1 MTFSRPALR
10 RLNPWLPIAV
20 GPILLFGIDLIRG
33 RALFWGT
40 PLLQFTPWHTAAK
53 EIVLSGHLPLWNPWL
68 GMGAPLFANYQSALL
83 YPPNWLL
90 LATDVAWGQTLLVL
104 LHLVWAGFGM
114 ALLARSLGLGTFAQA
129 ISGIAYAMSG
139 YLVARSGFLSI
150 NAAAAWLPWILYA
163 AEGLVRS
170 AGTSLEAPGGLLR
183 GISWRAAA
191 LLGLVLGLQWLAGH
205 AQVAWYTLV
214 LLVVWAVFRARS
226 NSVSIRKAVLMLAV
240 AGALGF
246 AIAAVQLIPTLEYA
260 SVSNRAGDLDPEF
273 ALTYSFWPWRTLGL
287 IAPDLFGNPGTADYW
302 GYGNFWEDAIYVGVL
317 PLLLAIGALATK
329 GVGRIKWFL
338 LGVATIAFL
347 FGLGSNTPIFKFLF
361 EYVPTF
367 SSFQAPARWNLWL
380 MASFSLLAGF
390 GAEHWKAAEGKK
402 LYWLRLG
409 TAGAIAVLVMATLI
423 NALDTDI
430 EPTFTRAIATA
441 GFWLAASG
449 ILALLRSD
457 PGRKG
462 WVAATL
468 SVVVLDL
475 FLAGRGLNPTLP
487 AELSSAPSALGQ
499 EIQGDHRLYMPE
511 ELEQEIKFDVAFR
524 FDSFQ
529 PGLDWSI
536 VRESGLPNT
545 TLLDRLPS
553 VNNFDPMLPAR
564 YVLWMTKLEQIQLT
578 QRERLLPTMD
588 VGWQAVPGKNG
599 LPIYEPILD
608 PMRAWIVPLAEWVA
622 SPAEATRRATASTTD
637 LSMTAFLEGKAR
649 PEQGGVGV
657 VTALR
662 EQGPN
667 VVELAIE
674 APEGG
679 WLVLADTW
687 FPGWVAEL
695 DGQVTESYPANGVM
709 RSVWVPAGQHTV
721 VFRYRPITVP
731 LGLALTIF
739 GLAAFATLRRM

>member
-1 MTFSRPALR
+1 MTFSKPALR
-10 RLNPWLPIAV
+10 RLTPWLPIAV

-53 EIVLSGHLPLWNPWL
+53 EIALSGHLPLWNPWL

-104 LHLVWAGFGM
+104 LHLIWAAFGM

-139 YLVARSGFLSI
+139 YLVARAGFLSI
-150 NAAAAWLPWILYA
+150 NAATAWLPWILYA

-170 AGTSLEAPGGLLR
+170 AGTRPGAPGRLLR
-183 GISWRAAA
+183 GISWRAPA

-205 AQVAWYTLV
+205 AQVAWYTLI
-214 LLVVWAVFRARS
+214 LLVAWVIFRARS
-226 NSVSIRKAVLMLAV
+226 NSVSIRRAILMLAV
-240 AGALGF
+240 AGAVGF

-260 SVSNRAGDLDPEF
+260 SISNRAGDLDPEF
-273 ALTYSFWPWRTLGL
+273 ALTYSFWPWRALGL
-287 IAPDLFGNPGTADYW
+287 VAPDLFGNPGTADYW

-329 GVGRIKWFL
+329 AIGRIKWFML
-338 LGVATIAFL
+338 AVAAIAFL
-347 FGLGSNTPIFKFLF
+347 FGLGNNTPIFKFLF

-367 SSFQAPARWNLWL
+367 SAFQAPARWNLWL
-380 MASFSLLAGF
+380 VASFSLLAGF
-390 GAEHWKAAEGKK
+390 GAEHWKVAEGKK

-409 TAGAIAVLVMATLI
+409 TAGAIAILVMATLI
-423 NALDTDI
+423 NVVETDI
-430 EPTFTRAIATA
+430 EPTFAPTIATA

-462 WVAATL
+462 WVAAAL

-487 AELSSAPSALGQ
+487 AELSSAPSALSQ
-499 EIQGDHRLYMPE
+499 NVQGDHRLYMSE
-511 ELEQEIKFDVAFR
+511 ELEREIKFDIAFR

-529 PGLDWSI
+529 PSLDWSI

-545 TLLDRLPS
+545 PLLDRLRS
-553 VNNFDPMLPAR
+553 ANNFDPLLPAR
-564 YVLWMTKLEQIQLT
+564 YVLWMNRLEQIPPAH
-578 QRERLLPTMD
+578 RERLLPTMD
-588 VGWQAVPGKNG
+588 VGWQAVPQRTG
-599 LPIYEPILD
+599 LPIYEPVPD
-608 PMRAWIVPLAEWVA
+608 PMRAWIVPSVEWA
-622 SPAEATRRATASTTD
+622 ANSAEATHRATSSSID
-637 LSMTAFLEGKAR
+637 LSVTAILEGDPR
-649 PEQGGVGV
+649 PEHGGLGV
-657 VTALR
+657 VTVLR
-662 EQGPN
+662 DQGPN

-687 FPGWVAEL
+687 YPGWVAEL
-695 DGQVTESYPANGVM
+695 NGRATESYPANGVM

-731 LGLALTIF
+731 IGLALTVF
-739 GLAAFATLRRM
+739 GLAAFAFLRRK

>member
-1 MTFSRPALR
+1 MTFSNPALR
-10 RLNPWLPIAV
+10 KLSPWLPISV
-20 GPILLFGIDLIRG
+20 GPILLFGIDLVRG

-53 EIVLSGHLPLWNPWL
+53 EIAFSGHLPLWNPWL

-104 LHLVWAGFGM
+104 MHLIWAGFGM

-163 AEGLVRS
+163 AEGLVRN
-170 AGTSLEAPGGLLR
+170 AGTSLEAPGSLVRSLG
-183 GISWRAAA
+183 GRAAA
-191 LLGLVLGLQWLAGH
+191 LLGLVLGLQWLSGH
-205 AQVAWYTLV
+205 AQIAWYSLILLVAWV
-214 LLVVWAVFRARS
+214 IFRARS
-226 NSVSIRKAVLMLAV
+226 KSVPIRKAFLTLAV

-273 ALTYSFWPWRTLGL
+273 ALTYSFWPWRALGL
-287 IAPDLFGNPGTADYW
+287 VAPDLFGNPSTADYW

-317 PLLLAIGALATK
+317 PLLLAIGALATR
-329 GVGRIKWFL
+329 GVGRNKWFL
-338 LGVATIAFL
+338 LGIAAIAFI

-361 EYVPTF
+361 DNVPTF

-380 MASFSLLAGF
+380 VASFSLLAGF
-390 GAEHWKAAEGKK
+390 GAEHWKVAKGKK

-423 NALDTDI
+423 HVADTGI

-441 GFWLAASG
+441 GFWLAAAG

-462 WVAATL
+462 WVAAAL

-487 AELSSAPSALGQ
+487 AELSAAPSALSQ
-499 EIQGDHRLYMPE
+499 EIQGDHRLYMSE
-511 ELEQEIKFDVAFR
+511 ELEREIKFDVAFR

-529 PGLDWSI
+529 PELDWRI
-536 VRESGLPNT
+536 VRDSGLPNT
-545 TLLDRLPS
+545 PLLDRLPS
-553 VNNFDPMLPAR
+553 ANNFDPLMPAR
-564 YVLWMTKLEQIQLT
+564 YVLWMNRLEKIPLA
-578 QRERLLPTMD
+578 QRERLLPAMD
-588 VGWQAVPGKNG
+588 VGWQAVHRTNG
-599 LPIYEPILD
+599 LPIYEPVPD
-608 PMRAWIVPLAEWVA
+608 PMRAWIVPSVEWVA
-622 SPAEATRRATASTTD
+622 NPIEATRLATSSATD
-637 LSMTAFLEGKAR
+637 LSRTAILEGSPR
-649 PEQGGVGV
+649 TEQGGAGV
-657 VTALR
+657 VTTLR
-662 EQGPN
+662 DQGPN

-687 FPGWVAEL
+687 YPGWAAEL
-695 DGQVTESYPANGVM
+695 DGQAIESYPANGVM
-709 RSVWVPAGQHTV
+709 RSVWIPAGQHTV
-721 VFRYRPITVP
+721 VFRYLPITVP
-731 LGLALTIF
+731 FGLALTIF
-739 GLAAFATLRRM
+739 GLAAFAILRRK

>member
-1 MTFSRPALR
+1 MTFSKPALR
-10 RLNPWLPIAV
+10 RLNPWLPIAA

-53 EIVLSGHLPLWNPWL
+53 EIAFSGHLPLWNPWL

-104 LHLVWAGFGM
+104 LHLMWAGFGM
-114 ALLARSLGLGTFAQA
+114 ALLARSLGLGRFAQA

-139 YLVARSGFLSI
+139 YLVARSGFLTI
-150 NAAAAWLPWILYA
+150 NATAAWLPWILYA

-170 AGTSLEAPGGLLR
+170 AGTSSVASSGLLR
-183 GISWRAAA
+183 SLGWRAAA
-191 LLGLVLGLQWLAGH
+191 LLGLVLGIQWLAGH
-205 AQVAWYTLV
+205 AQVAWYTLI
-214 LLVVWAVFRARS
+214 LLVVWVIFRARS
-226 NSVSIRKAVLMLAV
+226 NSVPIRSAVLTLAV

-246 AIAAVQLIPTLEYA
+246 AVAAVQLIPTLEYA
-260 SVSNRAGDLDPEF
+260 SISNRAGDLDPEF
-273 ALTYSFWPWRTLGL
+273 ALTYSFWPWRALGL
-287 IAPDLFGNPGTADYW
+287 VAPDLFGNPGAADYW

-329 GVGRIKWFL
+329 GIGRIKWFL

-347 FGLGSNTPIFKFLF
+347 FGLGSNTPVFKFLF

-367 SSFQAPARWNLWL
+367 SAFQAPTRWNLWL
-380 MASFSLLAGF
+380 VASFSLLAGF
-390 GAEHWKAAEGKK
+390 GAEHWKVAEGNK

-409 TAGAIAVLVMATLI
+409 TAGAIAIFVMATSI
-423 NALDTDI
+423 NLLDTDI

-441 GFWLAASG
+441 GFWLAACG

-462 WVAATL
+462 WVAAAL

-475 FLAGRGLNPTLP
+475 FIAGRGLNPTLP
-487 AELSSAPSALGQ
+487 AELSSAPSALSQ
-499 EIQGDHRLYMPE
+499 EIQGDHRLYMSE
-511 ELEQEIKFDVAFR
+511 ELEREIKFDVAFR

-545 TLLDRLPS
+545 PLLDQLRS
-553 VNNFDPMLPAR
+553 ANNFDPLMPAR
-564 YVLWMTKLEQIQLT
+564 YVLWMNQLEQIPPA

-588 VGWQAVPGKNG
+588 VGWQAVLRNND
-599 LPIYEPILD
+599 LPIYEPIPD
-608 PMRAWIVPLAEWVA
+608 PMRAWIVPSVEWVA
-622 SPAEATRRATASTTD
+622 SPAEATRRATSSATE
-637 LSMTAFLEGKAR
+637 LSMTAFLEGSPR
-649 PEQGGVGV
+649 PEQGGAGI

-662 EQGPN
+662 DEGPN
-667 VVELAIE
+667 KVELAVD

-687 FPGWVAEL
+687 FPGWVVEL
-695 DGQVTESYPANGVM
+695 DGQATESFPANGVM
-709 RSVWVPAGQHTV
+709 RSVWIPAGQHTV
-721 VFRYRPITVP
+721 VFRYRPTTVP
-731 LGLALTIF
+731 VGLGLTVL
-739 GLAAFATLRRM
+739 GLAAFAYLRRK

>member
-1 MTFSRPALR
+1 MTYSMHALR
-10 RLNPWLPIAV
+10 KLNPWLPIAV

-53 EIVLSGHLPLWNPWL
+53 EIAFSGHLPLWNPWL

-90 LATDVAWGQTLLVL
+90 LATDIAWGQTLLVL
-104 LHLVWAGFGM
+104 LHLIWAGFGM

-150 NAAAAWLPWILYA
+150 NATAAWLPWILYA
-163 AEGLVRS
+163 AEGLVRT
-170 AGTSLEAPGGLLR
+170 AGTSSVASSGLLR
-183 GISWRAAA
+183 SLRWRAAA

-205 AQVAWYTLV
+205 AQVAWYTLI
-214 LLVVWAVFRARS
+214 LLVVWVIYRARS
-226 NSVSIRKAVLMLAV
+226 NSVLIRSAVLTLAV
-240 AGALGF
+240 AAALGF

-260 SVSNRAGDLDPEF
+260 SISNRAGDLDPEF
-273 ALTYSFWPWRTLGL
+273 ALTYSFWPWRALGL
-287 IAPDLFGNPGTADYW
+287 VAPDLFGNPGTADYW

-329 GVGRIKWFL
+329 GIGRIKWFL

-361 EYVPTF
+361 QYVPTF
-367 SSFQAPARWNLWL
+367 SAFQAPTRWNLWL
-380 MASFSLLAGF
+380 VAAFSLLAGF
-390 GAEHWKAAEGKK
+390 GAEHWKVAEGKK

-409 TAGAIAVLVMATLI
+409 TAGAITILVMATLI

-462 WVAATL
+462 WVAAALTL
-468 SVVVLDL
+468 VVLDL

-487 AELSSAPSALGQ
+487 ANLSSVPSTLSQ
-499 EIQGDHRLYMPE
+499 EIQGNHRLYMSE
-511 ELEQEIKFDVAFR
+511 GLEREIKFDVAFR

-529 PGLDWSI
+529 PGLDWVI

-545 TLLDRLPS
+545 PLLDRLPS
-553 VNNFDPMLPAR
+553 ANNFDPLLPAR
-564 YVLWMTKLEQIQLT
+564 YVLWMNRLEQILPA

-588 VGWQAVPGKNG
+588 VGWQAVPRRNG
-599 LPIYEPILD
+599 LPIYEPIPD
-608 PMRAWIVPLAEWVA
+608 PTRAWIVPSVEWVA
-622 SPAEATRRATASTTD
+622 SPAEAIRRATSSATD
-637 LSMTAFLEGKAR
+637 LSMTAVLEGSPR
-649 PEQGGVGV
+649 PELGGAGL

-662 EQGPN
+662 DQGPN
-667 VVELAIE
+667 AVELAVE

-695 DGQVTESYPANGVM
+695 DGQATESYPANGVM
-709 RSVWVPAGQHTV
+709 RSVWIPAGQHTV
-721 VFRYRPITVP
+721 VFQYRPITLPV
-731 LGLALTIF
+731 GLALTIF
-739 GLAAFATLRRM
+739 GLAAIAYLRRK

>member
-53 EIVLSGHLPLWNPWL
+53 EIALSGHLPLWNPWL

-104 LHLVWAGFGM
+104 LHLIWAGFGM

-150 NAAAAWLPWILYA
+150 NAAAAWLPWTLYA

-170 AGTSLEAPGGLLR
+170 AGTSPGAPNGSKRSPAASSAAPSGLLR
-183 GISWRAAA
+183 SLRWRALA
-191 LLGLVLGLQWLAGH
+191 LLGLVLGIQWLAGH

-226 NSVSIRKAVLMLAV
+226 NSVSIRRAVLMLAV

-260 SVSNRAGDLDPEF
+260 SISNRAGDLDPEF
-273 ALTYSFWPWRTLGL
+273 ALTYSFWPWRALGL
-287 IAPDLFGNPGTADYW
+287 VAPDLFGNPGTADYW

-329 GVGRIKWFL
+329 RVGRIKWFL
-338 LGVATIAFL
+338 LAVAAIAFL
-347 FGLGSNTPIFKFLF
+347 FGLGSNTPVFKFLF

-367 SSFQAPARWNLWL
+367 SAFQAPTRWNLWL
-380 MASFSLLAGF
+380 VASFSLLAGF
-390 GAEHWKAAEGKK
+390 GAEYWKVAEGKK

-409 TAGAIAVLVMATLI
+409 TAGAIAILVMATLI

-457 PGRKG
+457 PGRRG
-462 WVAATL
+462 WVAAAL

-475 FLAGRGLNPTLP
+475 FFAGRGLNPTLP
-487 AELSSAPSALGQ
+487 AKLGSAPSALSQ
-499 EIQGDHRLYMPE
+499 EIQGGHRLYMSE
-511 ELEQEIKFDVAFR
+511 ELEREIKFDVAFR

-529 PGLDWSI
+529 PGLDWVI

-545 TLLDRLPS
+545 PLLDRLRS
-553 VNNFDPMLPAR
+553 ANNFDPLLPAR
-564 YVLWMTKLEQIQLT
+564 YVLWMNRLEQIPPAH
-578 QRERLLPTMD
+578 RERLLPTMD
-588 VGWQAVPGKNG
+588 VGWQAVSRKNG
-599 LPIYEPILD
+599 LPIYEPIPD
-608 PMRAWIVPLAEWVA
+608 PMRAWIVPSVEWVA
-622 SPAEATRRATASTTD
+622 SPAEAVRQATSSNID
-637 LSMTAFLEGKAR
+637 LSMIAILEGDPR
-649 PEQGGVGV
+649 PEQGGAGE
-657 VTALR
+657 VT
-662 EQGPN
+662 
-667 VVELAIE
+667 
-674 APEGG
+674 GG

-687 FPGWVAEL
+687 FPGWAAEL
-695 DGQVTESYPANGVM
+695 DGQAAESYPANGVM
-709 RSVWVPAGQHTV
+709 RSVWIPAGQHTV

-731 LGLALTIF
+731 IGLALTVF
-739 GLAAFATLRRM
+739 GLAAFAYLRRK

>member
-1 MTFSRPALR
+1 MTFSKPALR

-40 PLLQFTPWHTAAK
+40 PLLQFTPWHSAAK
-53 EIVLSGHLPLWNPWL
+53 EIAFSGHLPLWNPWL

-104 LHLVWAGFGM
+104 LHLMWAGFGM
-114 ALLARSLGLGTFAQA
+114 ALLARSLGLGKFAQA

-150 NAAAAWLPWILYA
+150 NATAAWLPWILYA

-170 AGTSLEAPGGLLR
+170 AGTSSVASSGLLR
-183 GISWRAAA
+183 SLRWRAAA

-205 AQVAWYTLV
+205 AQVAWYTLI
-214 LLVVWAVFRARS
+214 LLVVWVIFRARS
-226 NSVSIRKAVLMLAV
+226 NSVPIRSAVLMLAV

-260 SVSNRAGDLDPEF
+260 SISNRAGDLDPEF
-273 ALTYSFWPWRTLGL
+273 ALTYSFWPWRALGL
-287 IAPDLFGNPGTADYW
+287 VAPDLFGNPGTADYW

-317 PLLLAIGALATK
+317 PLLLAIGALASK

-361 EYVPTF
+361 DYVPTF
-367 SSFQAPARWNLWL
+367 SAFQAPTRWNLWL
-380 MASFSLLAGF
+380 VASFSILAGF
-390 GAEHWKAAEGKK
+390 GAEHWKVAYGKK

-409 TAGAIAVLVMATLI
+409 TAGAIAILVMATLI
-423 NALDTDI
+423 NLLDTEI

-462 WVAATL
+462 WVAAAL

-475 FLAGRGLNPTLP
+475 FLAGRGLNPMLP
-487 AELSSAPSALGQ
+487 AKLSSAPSALSQ
-499 EIQGDHRLYMPE
+499 EIQGDHRLYMSE
-511 ELEQEIKFDVAFR
+511 ELEREIKFDVAFR

-529 PGLDWSI
+529 PGLDWVI

-545 TLLDRLPS
+545 PLLDRLS
-553 VNNFDPMLPAR
+553 SANNFDPLLPAR
-564 YVLWMTKLEQIQLT
+564 YVLWMNRLEQVPSA

-588 VGWQAVPGKNG
+588 VGWQAVHGTNG
-599 LPIYEPILD
+599 LPRYEPILD
-608 PMRAWIVPLAEWVA
+608 PTRAWIVPSVEWVA
-622 SPAEATRRATASTTD
+622 SPAEATRRATSSTTD
-637 LSMTAFLEGKAR
+637 LLFIAFLEGSAR
-649 PEQGGVGV
+649 PEQGGAGV
-657 VTALR
+657 VTALSDK
-662 EQGPN
+662 GPN
-667 VVELAIE
+667 IVELVVE

-679 WLVLADTW
+679 WLVLADSW

-695 DGQVTESYPANGVM
+695 DGQATEIFPANGVM
-709 RSVWVPAGQHTV
+709 RSVWIPAGQHTV
-721 VFRYRPITVP
+721 VFQYRPIALP
-731 LGLALTIF
+731 IGLALTVF
-739 GLAAFATLRRM
+739 GLAAFVYLRRK

>member
-1 MTFSRPALR
+1 MIFSKPALR
-10 RLNPWLPIAV
+10 RLNPWLPIAA

-53 EIVLSGHLPLWNPWL
+53 EIAFSGHLPLWNPWL

-104 LHLVWAGFGM
+104 LHLMWAGFGM
-114 ALLARSLGLGTFAQA
+114 ALLARSLGLGRFAQA

-139 YLVARSGFLSI
+139 YLVARSGFLTI
-150 NAAAAWLPWILYA
+150 NATAAWLPWILYA

-170 AGTSLEAPGGLLR
+170 AGTSSVASSGNLR
-183 GISWRAAA
+183 SLAWRAAA
-191 LLGLVLGLQWLAGH
+191 LLGLVLGIQWLAGH
-205 AQVAWYTLV
+205 AQVAWYTLI
-214 LLVVWAVFRARS
+214 LLVVWVIFRARS
-226 NSVSIRKAVLMLAV
+226 KSVPIRSAVLTLAV

-260 SVSNRAGDLDPEF
+260 SISNRAGDLDPEF
-273 ALTYSFWPWRTLGL
+273 ALTYSFWPWRALGL
-287 IAPDLFGNPGTADYW
+287 VAPDLFGNPGAADYW

-329 GVGRIKWFL
+329 GIGRIKWFL

-347 FGLGSNTPIFKFLF
+347 FGLGSNTPVFKFLF

-367 SSFQAPARWNLWL
+367 SAFQAPTRWNLWL
-380 MASFSLLAGF
+380 VASFSLLAGF
-390 GAEHWKAAEGKK
+390 GAEHWKVAEGKK

-409 TAGAIAVLVMATLI
+409 TAGAIAIFVMATLI
-423 NALDTDI
+423 DVVETDI

-441 GFWLAASG
+441 GFWLAVCG

-462 WVAATL
+462 WVAAAL

-475 FLAGRGLNPTLP
+475 FIAGRGLNPTLP
-487 AELSSAPSALGQ
+487 AGLSSAPSALSQ
-499 EIQGDHRLYMPE
+499 EIQGDHRLYMSE
-511 ELEQEIKFDVAFR
+511 ELEREIKFDLAFR

-545 TLLDRLPS
+545 LLLDRLS
-553 VNNFDPMLPAR
+553 SANNFDPLMPAR
-564 YVLWMTKLEQIQLT
+564 YVLWMNQLEQIPPA

-588 VGWQAVPGKNG
+588 VGWQAVPRNND
-599 LPIYEPILD
+599 LPIYEPIPD
-608 PMRAWIVPLAEWVA
+608 PMRAWIVPSVEWVA
-622 SPAEATRRATASTTD
+622 SPAEATRRATNSATD
-637 LSMTAFLEGKAR
+637 LTMTAFLEGSPR
-649 PEQGGVGV
+649 PEQGGAGI

-662 EQGPN
+662 DEGPN
-667 VVELAIE
+667 KVELAVD

-687 FPGWVAEL
+687 FPGWVVEL
-695 DGQVTESYPANGVM
+695 DGQATESFPANGVM
-709 RSVWVPAGQHTV
+709 RSVWIPAGQHTV
-721 VFRYRPITVP
+721 VFRYRPTTVP
-731 LGLALTIF
+731 VGLALTVF
-739 GLAAFATLRRM
+739 GLAAFAYLRRK